1 MRSMIGWIVAVAIV
15 GLVFWVV
22 QKLVPMEGNFALV
35 FKVMCGI
42 VAFVCFIAFLLELLK
57 VAGIPTPW

>member
-1 MRSMIGWIVAVAIV
+1 MRSMIGWIIAVAIV